1 MGDCAGDCRV
11 SIVIPVHN
19 GGDDF
24 GRCLSGVA
32 AAVFPGCEILVVA
45 DGESDG
51 SWKRA
56 EESGIRVV
64 RIPES
69 GGPAR
74 ARNLGAREARGDI
87 LFFVDADV
95 VISPETVHLVL
106 AAFQDDPG
114 LAALFGSYDD
124 NPAADNF
131 LSQYKNLFHHYVHQ
145 TACETATTFW
155 SGCGAIR
162 RDIFISMG
170 GFDED
175 FLRPSIEDVEL
186 GYRLTRAGYRIR
198 LVKEIQVKHL
208 KRWTVSSLLRAD
220 FLLRALPWTALILR
234 EGKLLNDL
242 NLKLSSRISTAA
254 IYLLAVCLAFCYR
267 FPWLFIPVAACALAL
282 IVLNWDLYCFFFRK
296 RGLFFAARVL
306 PWNWL
311 YFFYSGL
318 AFSIGYVRY
327 HLARQPARTL

>member
-1 MGDCAGDCRV
+1 MGDFAGSCRV
-11 SIVIPVHN
+11 SIVIPVYN

-51 SWKRA
+51 SWKTA
-56 EESGIRVV
+56 EASGA
-64 RIPES
+64 RILCLPEAR
-69 GGPAR
+69 GPAG

-95 VISPETVHLVL
+95 VIPPETVHLVL

-124 NPAADNF
+124 DPSAGNF

-145 TACETATTFW
+145 TARETATTFW
-155 SGCGAIR
+155 SGCGAVR
-162 RDIFISMG
+162 REIFISMG
-170 GFDED
+170 GFDEG
-175 FLRPSIEDVEL
+175 FRRPSIEDVEL

-208 KRWTVSSLLRAD
+208 KRWGVRSLLRAD
-220 FLLRALPWTALILR
+220 ILYRALPWTALILR

-254 IYLLAVCLAFCYR
+254 VYLLLASLAFSIR
-267 FPWLFIPVAACALAL
+267 FPWLLVPAAACALAL
-282 IVLNWDLYCFFFRK
+282 LALNWDLYRFFFQK
-296 RGLFFAARVL
+296 RGLFFAAQVL

-318 AFSIGYVRY
+318 AFFIGFVRY
-327 HLARQPARTL
+327 HLGKVPDRAS